1 MQKKIENVYVYLK
14 NLSDGKINKI
24 DGNEFVEWFCL
35 YGMRGRKMEIYP
47 RSIHNKPGKSRKK
60 RILVINRELSRY
72 ILGEILSNDEN
83 SIIKIKYKIRGQRKL
98 VEAKPGRVLLAS
110 NDKMDDIIQSYHYL
124 GYSDPFIVR
133 SVKQNKSKAQKGK

>member
-1 MQKKIENVYVYLK
+1 MKKKIENVYVYLK

-24 DGNEFVEWFCL
+24 DGNEFVQWFCF
-35 YGMRGRKMEIYP
+35 YGLRGITMAIYP
-47 RSIHNKPGKSRKK
+47 SSIQDRPGRSRKK
-60 RILVINRELSRY
+60 RILVINRTLSGHLLGD
-72 ILGEILSNDEN
+72 ILNDGENR
-83 SIIKIKYKIRGQRKL
+83 IIKIKYKIRGQRKL

-133 SVKQNKSKAQKGK
+133 SVK